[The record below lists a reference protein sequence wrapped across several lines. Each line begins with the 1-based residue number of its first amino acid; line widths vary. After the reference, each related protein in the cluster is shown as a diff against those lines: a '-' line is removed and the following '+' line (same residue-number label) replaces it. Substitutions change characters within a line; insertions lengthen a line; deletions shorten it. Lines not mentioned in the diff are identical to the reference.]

1 MIPHVW
7 HHLGWIYG
15 LTSICTEKAKKAE
28 TVQSA
33 YKVLLLYPIWALY
46 LDEIL
51 PLALHMLALSVCLSV
66 CLNDWVVLQM
76 SSIINAAYWQRLFSM
91 LSSNLIKMLKVKRN
105 ILIKI
110 KFWSFVLK
118 TLKYIS
124 IYRYFK
130 LILNFRHGFKLSKD
144 DSIKSACR

>member
-1 MIPHVW
+1 
-7 HHLGWIYG
+7 
-15 LTSICTEKAKKAE
+15 
-28 TVQSA
+28 
-33 YKVLLLYPIWALY
+33 
-46 LDEIL
+46 
-51 PLALHMLALSVCLSV
+51 
-66 CLNDWVVLQM
+66 M

-91 LSSNLIKMLKVKRN
+91 LSSNLIKMLRVKRN

-130 LILNFRHGFKLSKD
+130 LILNFRHGFKLLKRKTTVLRALVGKNQTYRGKGGKFD
-144 DSIKSACR
+144 FFLILMLDRLGYN

>member
-1 MIPHVW
+1 
-7 HHLGWIYG
+7 
-15 LTSICTEKAKKAE
+15 
-28 TVQSA
+28 
-33 YKVLLLYPIWALY
+33 
-46 LDEIL
+46 
-51 PLALHMLALSVCLSV
+51 
-66 CLNDWVVLQM
+66 M

-91 LSSNLIKMLKVKRN
+91 LSSNLIKMLRVKRN

-110 KFWSFVLK
+110 KFWSFVLR

-144 DSIKSACR
+144 DSINVFFAIHSTRIHCTENTQCICALFTTSSLRHPSANLRTIYANLMWSKLRDFKRRTYYNGMRHSYFFLLFCIISMTH